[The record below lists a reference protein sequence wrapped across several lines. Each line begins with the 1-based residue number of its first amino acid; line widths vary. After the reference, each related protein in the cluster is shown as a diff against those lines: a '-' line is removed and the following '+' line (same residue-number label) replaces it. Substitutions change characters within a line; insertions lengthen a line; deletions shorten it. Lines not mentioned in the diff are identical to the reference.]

1 MTRHLRHPSYG
12 SLGLLEILLLG
23 PVAAFL
29 VVRFIPSLFGA
40 DWDCVG
46 AYGRQ
51 RVAGDTYLAGMVV
64 MGTFGW
70 LLVAVGVL
78 FAQIAESEKL
88 AALLP
93 LVWFLPPPRSQLTRD
108 LGRDGVGPL
117 PELIVGFRGDM
128 SRGSPSAAAAAAN
141 TFESSR
147 SYERSNSTAPFSSRT
162 T

>member
-12 SLGLLEILLLG
+12 SLGLLEIFVLG

-29 VVRFIPSLFGA
+29 VLHVIPSLFGV

-51 RVAGDTYLAGMVV
+51 RVAGDTYFAGMVV
-64 MGTFGW
+64 VGTFGW
-70 LLVAVGVL
+70 LLVAVGLL

-93 LVWFLPPPRSQLTRD
+93 VVWFLLLVLSSLA
-108 LGRDGVGPL
+108 
-117 PELIVGFRGDM
+117 I
-128 SRGSPSAAAAAAN
+128 SAAMG
-141 TFESSR
+141 SDLCPS
-147 SYERSNSTAPFSSRT
+147 
-162 T
+162 